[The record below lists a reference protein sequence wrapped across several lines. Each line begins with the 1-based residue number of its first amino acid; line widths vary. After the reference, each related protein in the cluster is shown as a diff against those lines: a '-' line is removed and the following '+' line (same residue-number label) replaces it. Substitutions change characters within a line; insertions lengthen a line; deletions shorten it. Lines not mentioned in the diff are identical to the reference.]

1 MKPSRFYIALVALT
15 ACSTDPAETAK
26 SQSSGAAAM
35 DYLLTQEYPTTTIQ
49 VGLPNGLNASKTT
62 RKTTFD
68 ALADLTGRSAD
79 SFNAITVD
87 ITTDLNADSISTLDD
102 VKAYEDAHRTAYTDG
117 ATSVIW
123 MGYMPGSMARD
134 TMDSYT
140 LALAYRGSSI
150 MVFPDNIR
158 KSCESFAETLPDGA
172 DPAKACA
179 YIEATTVL
187 HELGHLM
194 GLTDNG
200 IAMVEPHKDEGNGD
214 HCDRSDCIM
223 YAFNNMQSLFERAR
237 ADLEAG
243 REIALFD
250 ANCTADVQA
259 AIRGAE

>member
-1 MKPSRFYIALVALT
+1 MKPPFLLIGFICLT
-15 ACSTDPAETAK
+15 GCSTDPAETAK
-26 SQSSGAAAM
+26 SQSSGSAAM
-35 DYLLTQEYPTTTIQ
+35 DYLVTSTYSSTTIQ
-49 VGLPNGLNASKTT
+49 VGLPNGSNASKTT

-79 SFNAITVD
+79 SFNASTVD
-87 ITTDLNADSISTLDD
+87 INTDLNADSISTLDD

-117 ATSVIW
+117 EESVIW

-158 KSCESFAETLPDGA
+158 KACETLAETLPDGV
-172 DPAKACA
+172 DRAKACA

-200 IAMVEPHKDEGNGD
+200 TPMVEPHKDEGNGD
-214 HCDRSDCIM
+214 HCDQSDCIM
-223 YAFNNMQSLFERAR
+223 YAYSNMNSVFNRAR
-237 ADLEAG
+237 VDIEAG
-243 REIALFD
+243 RDIALFGPH
-250 ANCTADVQA
+250 CFADISAVQPQ
-259 AIRGAE
+259 

>member
-15 ACSTDPAETAK
+15 ACSTDPAEVAK

-87 ITTDLNADSISTLDD
+87 ITTDLTADSISTLDD
-102 VKAYEDAHRTAYTDG
+102 VRAYEDAHRTAYTDG
-117 ATSVIW
+117 ETSVIW
-123 MGYMPGSMARD
+123 MGYMPGGMARD
-134 TMDSYT
+134 TMSRYT
-140 LALAYRGSSI
+140 LALAYRGSSVV
-150 MVFPDNIR
+150 VFPDNIR
-158 KSCESFAETLPDGA
+158 KSCEAFAEALPSGT
-172 DPAKACA
+172 DPVKACA
-179 YIEATTVL
+179 YIESSTVL

-214 HCDRSDCIM
+214 HCDQPDCIM
-223 YAFNNMQSLFERAR
+223 YAYNNMQSLFERAQ
-237 ADLEAG
+237 ADLDAG
-243 REIALFD
+243 RQIALFD
-250 ANCTADVQA
+250 TKCRDDVRS
-259 AIRGAE
+259 AIQGAP